1 MPADEQRDRMRLM
14 RSVVRDFNVYRWAGC
29 MLLDAAAMRQR
40 RRFDLRVDAKSMMAI
55 G

>member
-14 RSVVRDFNVYRWAGC
+14 RDLVREFNVYRWAGR

-40 RRFDLRVDAKSMMAI
+40 KRFRARTDTQAA
-55 G
+55 